1 MQAKVVITGCEPAR
15 DAGDV
20 SCAWQQHVDAGQ
32 TRDDHS
38 CMALSFDRMPAVIS
52 AAWAWALTTEAQG
65 QVEVLGGPEPWGLR
79 LDAQRGVVAHADIR
93 RVVVVCVS
101 SKRRAGV
108 RSQG

>member
-1 MQAKVVITGCEPAR
+1 MLVTFPAR
-15 DAGDV
+15 GNNMLMLV
-20 SCAWQQHVDAGQ
+20 RLRHN
-32 TRDDHS
+32 HS
-38 CMALSFDRMPAVIS
+38 GPGASIEMPAVIS
-52 AAWAWALTTEAQG
+52 AAWAWALTAEAQG
-65 QVEVLGGPEPWGLR
+65 QVEVLGGPEPRGLR